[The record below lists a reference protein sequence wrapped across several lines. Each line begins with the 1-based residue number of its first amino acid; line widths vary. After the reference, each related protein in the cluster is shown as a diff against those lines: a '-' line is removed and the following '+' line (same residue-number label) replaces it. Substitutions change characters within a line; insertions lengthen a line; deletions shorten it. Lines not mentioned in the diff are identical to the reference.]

1 MCNRDVGGGRG
12 CVRGGKVHGGV
23 RGCVRGGRGRGC
35 VRGGRGR
42 GDVKGCVRGGQWL
55 CQGAHTRLSLALIPG
70 FSGCCP

>member
-1 MCNRDVGGGRG
+1 MCNREVGGVGVVSG
-12 CVRGGKVHGGV
+12 VVRCTEELGV
-23 RGCVRGGRGRGC
+23 VSGVVGGRGC

-55 CQGAHTRLSLALIPG
+55 CQGVHTRLSLALLPG